1 MNCPVCGNEVSDRHR
16 YCPKCGAVVSG
27 GASSFITVT
36 TPSIPGYNVMKVL
49 GVVTG
54 LTPRTRGVLGK
65 FIAGIE
71 SMFGGEVTAFTTE
84 LEKARME
91 AMDRARNKALRM
103 GANAIVGLDLET
115 SDLGTQMGV
124 VVISA
129 TGTAVVV
136 EPENKAEPESSTMP
150 AQ

>member
-1 MNCPVCGNEVSDRHR
+1 MNCPVCGNEVSDRHKF
-16 YCPKCGAVVSG
+16 CPKCGAVVSG
-27 GASSFITVT
+27 VASGFITVT
-36 TPSIPGYNVMKVL
+36 TPSIPGYKIMKVL

-54 LTPRTRGVLGK
+54 LTPRTRGVLGR

-71 SMFGGEVTAFTTE
+71 SMFGGEITAFTTE

-91 AMDRARNKALRM
+91 AMDRARSKALRM

-115 SDLGTQMGV
+115 SDLGTQMGI

-136 EPENKAEPESSTMP
+136 EPEDRDESDSSTMS
-150 AQ
+150 A

>member
-1 MNCPVCGNEVSDRHR
+1 MECLTCGNTVMETDKF
-16 YCPKCGAVVSG
+16 CPKCGTSVSPET
-27 GASSFITVT
+27 SSFIITT
-36 TPSIPGYNVMKVL
+36 TPTIEGFKIRKVL

-65 FIAGIE
+65 FVAGIE
-71 SMFGGEVTAFTTE
+71 SMFGGEITAFTSE
-84 LEKARME
+84 LEKARIE
-91 AMDRARNKALRM
+91 AMDRVKRKAQNL

-115 SDLGTQMGV
+115 SDLGSQMNV

-136 EPENKAEPESSTMP
+136 ESVK
-150 AQ
+150 

>member
-1 MNCPVCGNEVSDRHR
+1 MVVGENRLICPVCGNEVAEGDKFCSR
-16 YCPKCGAVVSG
+16 CGAAMDPEASG
-27 GASSFITVT
+27 FIMTT
-36 TPSIPGYNVMKVL
+36 TPIIQGYKIKKIL

-54 LTPRTRGVLGK
+54 LTPRTRGMLGR
-65 FIAGIE
+65 FIGGIQ

-91 AMDRARNKALRM
+91 AMERVRSKAMSM

-115 SDLGTQMGV
+115 SDMGTQWGV

-129 TGTAVVV
+129 TGTAVIV
-136 EPENKAEPESSTMP
+136 EPE
-150 AQ
+150 